1 VKGVFALPSAPPAG
15 PREWASDPP
24 QEKAQNMDLSIQQA
38 DLGYAVA
45 TALGSVPAKS
55 TLTILQAL
63 LLEAQGDTL
72 RITGTN
78 LDVTTSITVP
88 CGVTTGGRAAIQARH
103 FVDAVRKLPRDLVRV
118 ADEEG
123 NLTVFYGKGKG
134 KSQVPKLDDQDFP
147 MQPEMRPEGKITID
161 GQVLKRLIQRSAYA
175 VSSDETRAVLN
186 GVLVQASDTEI
197 TLVSTDG
204 HRLAR
209 ARRKGAFTALG
220 KEGFVVPGRTIQ
232 MVGSMA
238 SEATSPVEIGLAP
251 GRNQAA
257 FRMKVGAYDVV
268 VFSRLLEGPFPNY
281 EQVIPK
287 TNSRLLTVSRG
298 ELREAIDRVSTHSD
312 NITHQVKIELGAGK
326 LTIRV
331 NTTDV
336 GAGEETIEAKYA
348 DEPMAVAYNANYL
361 LDILKNTEAE
371 QVTFRLDKPTNA
383 GVVEPEGGLA
393 DKEEDL
399 LCLIMPLRLPE
410 PSETAGA
417 GAARRG

>member
-1 VKGVFALPSAPPAG
+1 
-15 PREWASDPP
+15 
-24 QEKAQNMDLSIQQA
+24 MDLSIQQS
-38 DLGYAVA
+38 DLAYAVSN
-45 TALGSVPAKS
+45 ALGSVPAKS

-63 LLEAQGDTL
+63 LLEAQGETV

-78 LDVTTSITVP
+78 LEVTTSITVP
-88 CGVTTGGRAAIQARH
+88 CAVTAGGRAAVHARH
-103 FVDAVRKLPRDLVRV
+103 FVDAVRKLPREQVRV
-118 ADEEG
+118 AEEEG

-147 MQPEMRPEGKITID
+147 LQPEIRPEGKITID
-161 GQVLKRLIQRSAYA
+161 GPVLGRLIQRSAYA

-186 GVLVQASDTEI
+186 GVLVQPSEKEI
-197 TLVSTDG
+197 ALVATDG

-209 ARRKGAFTALG
+209 ARRKGSFGALG
-220 KEGFVVPGRTIQ
+220 KDGFVVPGRTIQ
-232 MVGSMA
+232 MVGHMA
-238 SEATSPVEIGLAP
+238 AEATSPVEIALAP

-287 TNSRLLTVSRG
+287 TNSRLLTVSRA

-410 PSETAGA
+410 PAETAGA
-417 GAARRG
+417 GGARRG

>member
-1 VKGVFALPSAPPAG
+1 
-15 PREWASDPP
+15 
-24 QEKAQNMDLSIQQA
+24 MDLSIKQA
-38 DLGYAVA
+38 DLAYAVNA
-45 TALGSVPAKS
+45 ALASVPPKS

-63 LLEAQGDTL
+63 LLETQADTL
-72 RITGTN
+72 RITGTD
-78 LDVTTSITVP
+78 LDVTTAITVP
-88 CGVTTGGRAAIQARH
+88 CSVSGAGRAAVHARH
-103 FVDAVRKLPRDLVRV
+103 FGDAVRKLPRDEVRV

-123 NLTVFYGKGKG
+123 SLTVFYGKGKG

-147 MQPEMRPEGKITID
+147 LQPEVRPEGKITID
-161 GQVLKRLIQRSAYA
+161 GPILGRLIQRVAYS

-186 GVLVQASDTEI
+186 GVLMQASEKEI
-197 TLVSTDG
+197 VLVATDG

-209 ARRKGAFTALG
+209 ARRKGSFGALG
-220 KEGFVVPGRTIQ
+220 KDGFVIPGRTIQ
-232 MVGSMA
+232 MVGKMA

-257 FRMKVGAYDVV
+257 FRLKVGSYDVV

-287 TNSRLLTVSRG
+287 TNDRLLTVSRA

-312 NITHQVKIELGAGK
+312 NITHQVKIELGPGK

-336 GAGEETIEAKYA
+336 GAGEETIEAKYG
-348 DEPMAVAYNANYL
+348 DDPMAVAYNANYL
-361 LDILKNTEAE
+361 LDILKNTDAE

-383 GVVEPEGGLA
+383 GIVEPEGGLP

-410 PSETAGA
+410 PSETVGA
-417 GAARRG
+417 GASRRA